1 VCRFDEEL
9 AVPIPKLGSVP
20 DVPSPQVTVGPTPA
34 PFAVEAVEGG
44 GGMVVSLTDDPEALV
59 WLDSHDVGGLTEALT
74 AAPGVRWVQLSS
86 AGVERMTE
94 VIDHTRIW
102 TCAKGAY
109 AQPVAEHA
117 LTLALAGLRLLP
129 TRVGAR
135 SWGAQGGTSLF
146 GQRVTILGGGGIT
159 RSLLE
164 LLAPFEV
171 EATVVNRSG
180 NPVPG
185 AARTVAVSELDSTL
199 RDALVVVL
207 ALSLTPETRGI
218 IGAHQLGLMEQTAW
232 LVNVARGG
240 HVDTDALVDALGEGT
255 IAGAALDVT
264 DPEPLSDGHALW
276 DLSNAIITPHTADT
290 IEMVLPLLAERI
302 RANVGHFAV
311 GEPLVGL
318 VDAEAGY

>member
-1 VCRFDEEL
+1 MTV
-9 AVPIPKLGSVP
+9 A
-20 DVPSPQVTVGPTPA
+20 PSPA
-34 PFAVEAVEGG
+34 PFAVEAVEAGG
-44 GGMVVSLTDDPEALV
+44 GAVVSVTDDPEALV
-59 WLDSHDVGGLTEALT
+59 WLDSHDVGGLAAALA
-74 AAPGVRWVQLSS
+74 AAPGVRWVQLPS
-86 AGVERMTE
+86 AGVESMTE
-94 VIDHTRIW
+94 VIDKTRVW

-117 LTLALAGLRLLP
+117 LTLILAGLRLLP
-129 TRVGAR
+129 TRIAAR

-185 AARTVAVSELDSTL
+185 AARSVAVSKLDSTL
-199 RDALVVVL
+199 SDALVVVL

-218 IGAHQLGLMEQTAW
+218 IGAKQLGLMEQTAW

-240 HVDTDALVDALGEGT
+240 HVDTDALVDALREGS

-264 DPEPLSDGHALW
+264 DPEPLPDGHALW
-276 DLSNAIITPHTADT
+276 DLSSCIITPHTADT

-302 RANVGHFAV
+302 RTNVAHFAA
-311 GEPLVGL
+311 GEALVGL
-318 VDAEAGY
+318 VDSEAGY

>member
-1 VCRFDEEL
+1 M
-9 AVPIPKLGSVP
+9 
-20 DVPSPQVTVGPTPA
+20 TVAPNPA
-34 PFAVEAVEGG
+34 PFAVEAVEAGG
-44 GGMVVSLTDDPEALV
+44 GAVVSLTDDPEALV
-59 WLDSHDVGGLTEALT
+59 WLDSHDVGGLAEALA
-74 AAPGVRWVQLSS
+74 AAPGVRWVQLPS
-86 AGVERMTE
+86 AGVESMTE
-94 VIDHTRIW
+94 VIDQTRIW

-129 TRVGAR
+129 TRIGAR

-146 GQRVTILGGGGIT
+146 GERVTILGGGGIT

-185 AARTVAVSELDSTL
+185 AARTVPVSELDSTL
-199 RDALVVVL
+199 SDALVVVL

-218 IGAHQLGLMEQTAW
+218 IGAKQLGLMGQTAW

-240 HVDTDALVDALGEGT
+240 HVDTDALVEALREGDHCRRRARCDRPRAPARRPCALGSLQLHHH
-255 IAGAALDVT
+255 APHRRHHRDGAAPPRRA
-264 DPEPLSDGHALW
+264 DPHQCGPL
-276 DLSNAIITPHTADT
+276 
-290 IEMVLPLLAERI
+290 R
-302 RANVGHFAV
+302 RR
-311 GEPLVGL
+311 
-318 VDAEAGY
+318 